1 MNVEKIYTLE
11 GEAIS
16 LKDKEYPSII
26 EKVEYSA
33 IDDEG
38 LKYLQEQMKSLIKLW
53 SIVYLQDKR
62 PINIR
67 FAIYSNYIFKSRIL
81 KDDCIDKIERNNFS
95 NGDR

>member
-1 MNVEKIYTLE
+1 MNIERIYTLE

-38 LKYLQEQMKSLIKLW
+38 LKYLQEQMKSLANLW

-81 KDDCIDKIERNNFS
+81 KDDCIEKVERNNFS

>member
-1 MNVEKIYTLE
+1 MNIEKIYTLE

-67 FAIYSNYIFKSRIL
+67 FVIYSNYIFKSRIL

>member
-1 MNVEKIYTLE
+1 MNIERIYTLE

-26 EKVEYSA
+26 EKVDYSA

-38 LKYLQEQMKSLIKLW
+38 LKYLQDQMKSLAKLW

-62 PINIR
+62 PISIR

-81 KDDCIDKIERNNFS
+81 KDDCIDKIEQNNFS
-95 NGDR
+95 NGER